1 MQESDSSEWNKSMTD
16 RSKKKK
22 KFECGCGKVYNSAAS
37 LSTHVKLQH
46 NGVVPL
52 LLNRLWR
59 SRRNRT
65 NHLAAGPNNTS
76 TNS

>member
-52 LLNRLWR
+52 L
-59 SRRNRT
+59 
-65 NHLAAGPNNTS
+65 
-76 TNS
+76 